1 MSVKISITENLSK
14 CPTHAEHTPL
24 LPSLTK
30 GKNLSKHG
38 EF

>member
-1 MSVKISITENLSK
+1 MSVKIFNTENLSK
-14 CPTHAEHTPL
+14 CPTHTEHTPL

-30 GKNLSKHG
+30 AKNLSKHG